1 MFLPLWLLEIISI
14 YSQSSEV
21 NCDNVQNSN
30 DPIWLYQ
37 KKADIK
43 TQTQRNHSNQRQV
56 KGAIFIFYTFHNQII
71 RQTSQGS
78 KNQILF
84 SIYGTIV

>member
-30 DPIWLYQ
+30 DHYMANR
-37 KKADIK
+37 K
-43 TQTQRNHSNQRQV
+43 RQ
-56 KGAIFIFYTFHNQII
+56 I
-71 RQTSQGS
+71 
-78 KNQILF
+78 
-84 SIYGTIV
+84 